1 MRNDKIIPNEPD
13 NFDEKFL
20 DQLLNY
26 MNKIGA
32 ADLYLSADDY
42 VMCNLHGFK
51 VRLTNKVLNKHHL
64 ELFAKVIF
72 GDDAKNRLNSAEP
85 LDKDFEI
92 KSFNEEGDLKKLRY
106 RVNIT
111 PIKVNGESTFQCT
124 IREIPYDI
132 PNLDKIGLGKDH
144 YIYQNFFPLQGL
156 VLVTGP
162 TGSGKSTLMASCL
175 KALLE
180 EDSNKIIHTYESP
193 IEFVYDAVEK
203 ISSRI
208 YQSSVP
214 YDVQTFA
221 SGIRSSLRRAPD
233 IILVGE
239 LRDKETIEAALE
251 ACQTGHLVIGTTHTN
266 GVPATIRR
274 LINMFP
280 GSEKE
285 SRQSD
290 LIESLALI
298 VSQRLLKTTDGKR
311 CAVREYLKF
320 DYSIKEKLIKENPLR
335 INIATRN
342 ILEEKGIG
350 MLIEAK
356 EKFEQGIILEK
367 DYLEL
372 KNTLGLE
379 KE

>member
-1 MRNDKIIPNEPD
+1 MIDNKLIPNEPD
-13 NFDEKFL
+13 NFDDKFL
-20 DQLLNY
+20 DTLLSY
-26 MNKIGA
+26 MHKIGA

-51 VRLTNKVLNKHHL
+51 VQLTSKVLNKYHL
-64 ELFAKVIF
+64 ELFAKIIF

-92 KSFNEEGDLKKLRY
+92 KTFDENDERIILRY
-106 RVNIT
+106 RVNFT
-111 PIKVNGESTFQCT
+111 PIRVNGESSFQAT
-124 IREIPYDI
+124 IREIPYNI
-132 PNLDKIGLGKDH
+132 PDLNKIGLSEDH
-144 YIYQNFFPLQGL
+144 YIFKNFFPLQGL

-180 EDSNKIIHTYESP
+180 KDTNKIIHTYESP
-193 IEFVYDAVEK
+193 IEFVYDSVK
-203 ISSRI
+203 KKSSRI
-208 YQSSVP
+208 FQSSVP
-214 YDVQTFA
+214 YDVKSFA
-221 SGIRSSLRRAPD
+221 LGIRASLRRAPD

-239 LRDKETIEAALE
+239 LRDKETVEAALE
-251 ACQTGHLVIGTTHTN
+251 ACQTGHLVIATTHTN

-274 LINMFP
+274 LLNFFD
-280 GSEKE
+280 GDEKQ

-290 LIESLALI
+290 LIESLSLI

-320 DYSIKEKLIKENPLR
+320 DFSVKERLIKENPLR
-335 INIATRN
+335 INIATRT

-350 MLIEAK
+350 MLKEAE
-356 EKFEQGIILEK
+356 EKFKEGIIIEN

-372 KNTLGLE
+372 YNTLGLE